1 MTSLTERA
9 EQHASGTAPVVHPT
23 ADFTAP
29 AASEPLPAYDFEAR
43 EDYPTPDMVPVH
55 IAWLRVRTDV
65 RAVAKSDRHVENGK
79 LKYHFRGIES
89 ALNAFGPATL
99 RHGINV
105 MAVDMQTSYRDTK
118 SSRGNPMR
126 ECTVVVTWQIV
137 GPKGD
142 SLPLLKSAGE
152 SLDSGDKG
160 TAKAQSLALR
170 ALLFNTGMI
179 PTGDPE
185 PETAHV
191 ERGEAPQRS
200 ANDYRDEIVNPQT
213 SPGRLEQISYELRS
227 AGMLHVLVQNEN
239 GDEET
244 LDALGLRHYNERVA
258 ARQPGPGVTS

>member
-9 EQHASGTAPVVHPT
+9 EQHAADAPPAVPAAPAYTAP
-23 ADFTAP
+23 P
-29 AASEPLPAYDFEAR
+29 AGDPLPELDYEAS
-43 EDYPTPDMVPVH
+43 DTYPSPDLVPVH
-55 IAWLRVRTDV
+55 LAWLRVRTDV
-65 RAVAKSDRHVENGK
+65 RAVAKSDRHIENGK
-79 LKYHFRGIES
+79 LKYHFRGIEA

-99 RHGINV
+99 RHGITV
-105 MAVDMQTSYRDTK
+105 MAVDMATTYRDTK

-126 ECTVVVTWQIV
+126 ECTVVVTWQV
-137 GPKGD
+137 LGPMGD

-185 PETAHV
+185 PEAAHV

-200 ANDYRDEIVNPQT
+200 AADYRDEIINPKT
-213 SPGRLEQISYELRS
+213 TLGRLEQISYELGNARL
-227 AGMLHVLVQNEN
+227 LHVLVQNEN

-244 LDALGLRHYNERVA
+244 LDALGRRHYEERTPKPRGGEA
-258 ARQPGPGVTS
+258 

>member
-9 EQHASGTAPVVHPT
+9 EQAAIGEQPSATEAPQY
-23 ADFTAP
+23 AAP
-29 AASEPLPAYDFEAR
+29 ATAEPVPVYDYEAS
-43 EDYPTPDMVPVH
+43 EDYPAPPMVPVH
-55 IAWLRVRTDV
+55 IAWLRVRNDV
-65 RAVAKSDRHVENGK
+65 RAVAKSDRHIENGK
-79 LKYHFRGIES
+79 LKYHFRGIEA

-99 RHGINV
+99 RHGITV
-105 MAVDMQTSYRDTK
+105 MAVDITTSYRDTK

-126 ECTVVVTWQIV
+126 ECTVVVTWQIL

-179 PTGDPE
+179 PTGDQE
-185 PETAHV
+185 PEAVHV
-191 ERGEAPQRS
+191 ERGEAPTRS
-200 ANDYRDEIVNPQT
+200 ATDYRDEIVDPNT
-213 SPGRLEQISYELRS
+213 TPGRLEQISYELRQ
-227 AGMLHVLVQNEN
+227 AQMLHVKVQNET

-244 LDALGLRHYNERVA
+244 LDALGLRHYNERTGGA
-258 ARQPGPGVTS
+258 Q

>member
-9 EQHASGTAPVVHPT
+9 EQHVNGTTPAAPAPVY
-23 ADFTAP
+23 TAP
-29 AASEPLPAYDFEAR
+29 AAASQLPDLDFEAN

-55 IAWLRVRTDV
+55 LAWLRVRNDV

-99 RHGINV
+99 RHGITV
-105 MAVDMQTSYRDTK
+105 MAVDMQTTYRDTK

-126 ECTVVVTWQIV
+126 ECTVVVTWQIL

-185 PETAHV
+185 PEAAHV

-200 ANDYRDEIVNPQT
+200 ANDYRDEIVNPKT
-213 SPGRLEQISYELRS
+213 SLGRLEQISYELTNAR
-227 AGMLHVLVQNEN
+227 MLHVLVTNEN

-244 LDALGLRHYNERVA
+244 LDALGRRIYTERTADQGGAGA
-258 ARQPGPGVTS
+258 AS